1 MIDPVYTLVRLVD
14 LDPDINKIDGVAVQ
28 NMNLIV
34 WYTDEGGTSRHIS
47 KRYELQGKSHMDQ
60 IEHDPLCVVN
70 KSMDARFCFMC
81 DVINRV
87 IKRERAAANEYS
99 SSL

>member
-47 KRYELQGKSHMDQ
+47 KRYEL
-60 IEHDPLCVVN
+60 
-70 KSMDARFCFMC
+70 
-81 DVINRV
+81 
-87 IKRERAAANEYS
+87 
-99 SSL
+99 